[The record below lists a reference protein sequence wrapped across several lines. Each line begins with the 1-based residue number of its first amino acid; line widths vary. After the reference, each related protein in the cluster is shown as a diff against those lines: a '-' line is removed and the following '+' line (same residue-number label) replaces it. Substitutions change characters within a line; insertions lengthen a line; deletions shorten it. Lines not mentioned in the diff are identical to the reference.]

1 MRSFLICLCI
11 LPLSLI
17 GQNTATQYANL
28 TITINSD
35 TDKSVTIS
43 ASQQYQF
50 SSYNTSQAYILVPT
64 VSKTLTASQ
73 ISTQGKLELEF
84 EIQVLPVQTTA
95 ENFQLQ
101 ATTLLQRFN
110 VVSFLSPFYYLG
122 QCYPLQVGAATS
134 NTLYAYATLSYDS
147 APVKLWYQG
156 QTTIGNP
163 SVPSITTSFLVA
175 KSFNDYNLLESSTP
189 TKQTKK
195 VKLKLAIGPAAI
207 TYLKDQIA
215 GTYFFQIYLTLNPY
229 QTPIAST
236 TNTMLTNT
244 LSYLN
249 VLYRQ
254 TTSFT
259 TTPQLV
265 ANQTFLLKEIQEV
278 QSAINAL

>member
-1 MRSFLICLCI
+1 MRLYLICLCT
-11 LPLSLI
+11 LPLSLVA
-17 GQNTATQYANL
+17 QNTATQYANL
-28 TITINSD
+28 TIAINSD
-35 TDKSVTIS
+35 TNKSVTIT

-50 SSYNTSQAYILVPT
+50 TSYNTSQAYILVPT
-64 VSKTLTASQ
+64 VTKTLTASQ
-73 ISTQGKLELEF
+73 ISAQGKLELEF
-84 EIQVLPVQTTA
+84 EIQVIPAQTTA

-110 VVSFLSPFYYLG
+110 VLSFLSPFYYLG

-134 NTLYAYATLSYDS
+134 NTLYAYATLSYDTS
-147 APVKLWYQG
+147 PVKLWYQG

-163 SVPSITTSFLVA
+163 NVPSVTTSFLVA
-175 KSFNDYNLLESSTP
+175 KSYNDYNLLESSTP

-195 VKLKLAIGPAAI
+195 VKLKLSIGPAAI
-207 TYLKDQIA
+207 TYLRDQIA

-229 QTPIAST
+229 QTPVAST

-244 LSYLN
+244 LTFLN
-249 VLYRQ
+249 VLYGQ
-254 TTSFT
+254 TTSYT
-259 TTPQLV
+259 STPQLV

>member
-43 ASQQYQF
+43 ANQQYQF

-64 VSKTLTASQ
+64 VSNTLTASQ
-73 ISTQGKLELEF
+73 ISTKGKLELEF

-163 SVPSITTSFLVA
+163 SVPSVTTSFLVA

-229 QTPIAST
+229 QTPVTST

-254 TTSFT
+254 TTSYT
-259 TTPQLV
+259 ATPQL
-265 ANQTFLLKEIQEV
+265 ATNQTFLLKEIKEV
-278 QSAINAL
+278 TDAINSL